1 MKRFLILMSVL
12 GSLVGAK
19 ADNALKLWYA
29 QPARVWVEAL
39 PLGNGRLGVMTY
51 GGTASEELQLNEETF
66 WGGGPHRNDS
76 PTALENL
83 PKVRELIFAGKNRDA
98 QNLINKTF
106 LTRTWGMPYQTIGS
120 LMLRFPGHDAAA
132 GYRRELDLQRAI
144 ATTTY
149 KVGDVQYRRE
159 TFASFADDVIIV
171 RMTADK
177 PAAISFTAQY
187 RSPMAI
193 TTRKSGKSLVLCG
206 HGQDH
211 EGVKGVVRL
220 QTHTQAKTEGGRTTL
235 TDSTLTVTGAD
246 AVTLYISVGTN
257 FENYLATGADEQKRA
272 ASTLR
277 QAMRRPYAEA
287 VDQHTAKYA
296 TFFNRVKFEL
306 PYTKASEEQTHLRV
320 QHFNDG
326 NDPQLAALMFQYG
339 RYLLISS
346 SQPGGQPA
354 NLQGIWNKDVLAPWD
369 GKYTI
374 NINCEMN
381 YWPAERANLT
391 EMGEPLFRMVEE
403 LSQSGQ
409 QTARTMYDCRGW
421 MAHHNTDIWRCTGM
435 IDGAFWGGWPN
446 GGGWLSTHLWEHY
459 LYQGDRDFLR
469 RVYPVLKGAADF
481 YLDYLVPHPQKGW
494 LVTVPSTSP
503 EHGPGAENASGVSIT
518 AGSAMDTQ
526 IVFDVFTQCREAARV
541 LGIDAAY
548 QDTLRQA
555 LDRLAPMQI
564 GRYNQLQEWLDD
576 LDDPNDH
583 HRHVSHMYGLFPSS
597 QISPVDNPLL
607 FQAARNSLLQRGD
620 EATGWS
626 IGWKIN
632 LWARLLDGNHAYKI
646 LSNMLKLLPSDAHA
660 SKVKDGRTFPNLFD
674 AHPPFQ
680 IDGNFGMT
688 SGVCE
693 MLLQSHDGCVQLL
706 PALPEA
712 WPEGKMKGLLA
723 RGGFEVDQEWNGGQL
738 KCANIL
744 SRLGGQ
750 LRLRSY
756 VPLKGK
762 GLRAAKGANQNPLFF
777 KPQLKQPLVFKEIHP
792 QYPELKRVYEYD
804 IDTEAGKTYYIE
816 RGI

>member
-1 MKRFLILMSVL
+1 MNKRVILLFGVL
-12 GSLVGAK
+12 CALGAK
-19 ADNALKLWYA
+19 AQHLKLWYA
-29 QPARVWVEAL
+29 QPAKIWVEAL
-39 PLGNGRLGVMTY
+39 PLGNGRLGVMTF
-51 GGTASEELQLNEETF
+51 GGTETEELQLNEETV

-76 PTALENL
+76 PTALEHL
-83 PKVRELIFAGKNRDA
+83 PEVRELVFAGKNREA

-106 LTRTWGMPYQTIGS
+106 LTKTWGMPYQTVGS
-120 LMLRFPGHDAAA
+120 LMLHFPGHDAASD
-132 GYRRELDLQRAI
+132 YRRELDLERAV

-149 KVGDVQYRRE
+149 KVGDVLFRRE
-159 TFASFADDVIIV
+159 TFASFTDDVIIV
-171 RMTADK
+171 RITADK
-177 PAAISFTAQY
+177 PASVSFTAKY
-187 RSPMAI
+187 KSPMGI
-193 TTRKSGKSLVLCG
+193 TTRKSGQTLVLCG

-211 EGVKGVVRL
+211 EGVKGVVRM
-220 QTHTQAKTEGGRTTL
+220 QAHTQAKAEGGRTSL

-246 AVTLYISVGTN
+246 SVTLYVSIATN
-257 FENYLATGADEQKRA
+257 FENYLSANANEAERA
-272 ASTLR
+272 ATKLK
-277 QAMRRPYAEA
+277 QAMRRDYAEA
-287 VDQHTAKYA
+287 LSQHISRYA
-296 TFFNRVKFEL
+296 AFFRRVSFEL
-306 PYTKASEEQTHLRV
+306 PFTKASEEQTHLRV

-326 NDPQLAALMFQYG
+326 NDPHLAVLMFQYG

-354 NLQGIWNKDVLAPWD
+354 NLQGIWNKEVLAPWD
-369 GKYTI
+369 SKYTI
-374 NINCEMN
+374 NINLQMN

-403 LSQSGQ
+403 LSQSGR
-409 QTARTMYDCRGW
+409 QTARSMYGCRGW
-421 MAHHNTDIWRCTGM
+421 MAHHNTDLWRSTGM
-435 IDGAFWGGWPN
+435 VDGAYWGGWPN

-459 LYQGDRDFLR
+459 LYQGDQDFLR
-469 RVYPVLKGAADF
+469 RIYPVLRGAADF
-481 YLDYLVPHPQKGW
+481 YLDYLIPHPQKGW

-503 EHGPGAENASGVSIT
+503 EHGPSTGNAAGASIT

-526 IVFDVFTQCREAARV
+526 IAFDVFSQCCEAAHI
-541 LGIDAAY
+541 LGLDAAY

-555 LDRLAPMQI
+555 MDRLPPMQI
-564 GRYNQLQEWLDD
+564 GRCNQLQEWLDD

-597 QISPVDNPLL
+597 QISATRNPLL

-632 LWARLLDGNHAYKI
+632 LWARLLDGNHAYRI
-646 LSNMLKLLPSDAHA
+646 LSNMLKLLPSDADA
-660 SKVKDGRTFPNLFD
+660 GKVKDGRTFPNLFD

-712 WPEGKMKGLLA
+712 WPKGRMTGLLA
-723 RGGFEVDQEWNGGQL
+723 RGGFEVSQEWDGGQL
-738 KCANIL
+738 RCATIR
-744 SRLGGQ
+744 SRLGGP

-762 GLRAAKGANQNPLFF
+762 GLRPAEGENKNPLFVR
-777 KPQLKQPLVFKEIHP
+777 PHIKQPLISKEILP
-792 QYPELKRVYEYD
+792 QYPELKRTYEYD
-804 IDTEAGKTYYIE
+804 LDTEAGQDYFVE